1 LAKGARRFVDLAES
15 GLGDRNLAAT
25 RHLMPMAPAQ
35 RLWPLHAGLLL
46 AWFVASFGLVFFA
59 RDLQFQVGGWPFDFW
74 FAAQGSLLVFV
85 AIVVYFART
94 ANRREPPDADFDQ
107 VAFKRR
113 TRRYHWRF
121 ALLLIG
127 IVGLLLALALAERW
141 GMHKAWIAGIFL
153 SATLLVYSII
163 GVYGRTSEAA
173 EYYVAGRR
181 IPGLYNGMATAA
193 DWMSAASFISLAGG
207 LYLQGF
213 SGSGGQP
220 GGLAYIMGWT
230 GGFCLVA
237 LLVAP
242 YLRRLNLYTVPDYF
256 ALRFGGRWPR
266 MIAAL
271 AAVMVSFT
279 YVIAQ
284 IYGVGLITS
293 RITGV
298 HFEIGI
304 LLGLGGVLVCS
315 FLGGMRAVTWTQA
328 VQYWVMI
335 LAFLIP
341 VSWLAYKQVGN
352 PLAPLA
358 YGQQLQKITAMEQAL
373 IASPQEKQ
381 IIVEYTRRAD
391 GLERK
396 LLNVEQSLQA
406 ERQELRGRLNVLGAK
421 ADDEVANQLR
431 RELAALPRDVAIARE
446 RWTRMAMDYR
456 DRAQPLGGLA
466 LHALPFA
473 GDPDGS
479 PAQQQLF
486 QGSRLNFLAL
496 VFCLMI
502 GTAGLPHLLTRYY
515 TTPTVAETRR
525 SVAWSLVFISL
536 LYVSAPALAVLVK
549 YEVMAHLVGQPFD
562 ALPAWMAQWSRDPA
576 LLSFSDV
583 NGDGILQF
591 AELKVGPDLV
601 MLASPEISGLPYVV
615 SVLVAAGGLAAAL
628 STADGLLLTIG
639 NALAHDGYFKGDSNQ
654 AQSMRRVMWSKFA
667 LLVVALMAAYVAAQ
681 RPAGILYLVAA
692 SFSLAGAAFVPAMVL
707 GIFWR
712 RTTRVGA
719 VCGMLSGLA
728 VTVYYMLINQAG
740 VRQVLGLEGNG
751 LWLGIQPVSAGLFG
765 VAAGLLITVLLSLV
779 STPEPP
785 ASPLPE
791 QQVALGL

>member
-1 LAKGARRFVDLAES
+1 MPE
-15 GLGDRNLAAT
+15 AT
-25 RHLMPMAPAQ
+25 AHRP
-35 RLWPLHAGLLL
+35 WPLHTGLLL
-46 AWFVASFGLVFFA
+46 VWFVASFGVVFFA
-59 RDLQFQVGGWPFDFW
+59 RDLQAVVAGWPFDFW

-85 AIVVYFART
+85 AIVVVFARVT
-94 ANRREPPDADFDQ
+94 NRREPDDADFDQ
-107 VAFKRR
+107 PAFRLQ
-113 TRRYHWRF
+113 TLRYHRRF
-121 ALLLIG
+121 ALLVL
-127 IVGLLLALALAERW
+127 GLLAMLVSLAVAEHW
-141 GMHKAWIAGIFL
+141 GLPKAWIAGIFL
-153 SATLLVYSII
+153 SATLLVYAVI

-181 IPGLYNGMATAA
+181 IPGFYNGMATAA

-271 AAVMVSFT
+271 AAVVVSFT
-279 YVIAQ
+279 YVVAQ

-335 LAFLIP
+335 FAFLLP
-341 VSWLAYKQVGN
+341 VSWLSYKQVGN
-352 PLAPLA
+352 PLAPVA
-358 YGQQLQKITAMEQAL
+358 YGQQLQKIAL
-373 IASPQEKQ
+373 LERQLMDDPAEKQ
-381 IIVEYTRRAD
+381 VIEEFTRRANVLD
-391 GLERK
+391 RK
-396 LLNVEQSLQA
+396 LQNVEQSLQA
-406 ERQELRGRLNVLGAK
+406 ERQEIRGKLNVLGAK

-431 RELAALPRDVAIARE
+431 HDLAALPRDVAVARE
-446 RWTRMAMDYR
+446 RWSAMAQDYR
-456 DRAQPLGGLA
+456 ERAKPLGGLA
-466 LHALPFA
+466 PHSLPFA

-479 PAQQQLF
+479 PQQRQVF
-486 QGSRLNFLAL
+486 QSSRLNFLAL

-525 SVAWSLVFISL
+525 SVAWSLIFIAL

-562 ALPAWMAQWSRDPA
+562 ALPPWMAQWSRDPA

-583 NGDGILQF
+583 NGDGILHF
-591 AELKVGPDLV
+591 AELKIGPDLV

-639 NALAHDGYFKGDSNQ
+639 NALAHDVYFQGKSNSKV
-654 AQSMRRVMWSKFA
+654 QSMRRVMWSKFA
-667 LLVVALMAAYVAAQ
+667 LLVVALIAAYVAAQ

-707 GIFWR
+707 GIFWP

-719 VCGMLSGLA
+719 VGGMLSGLA
-728 VTVYYMLINQAG
+728 LTSYYMVINQAG
-740 VRQVLGLEGNG
+740 VRQSLGLVGEG

-765 VAAGLLITVLLSLV
+765 VCAGLVSTVVLSLI

-785 ASPLPE
+785 A
-791 QQVALGL
+791 VA